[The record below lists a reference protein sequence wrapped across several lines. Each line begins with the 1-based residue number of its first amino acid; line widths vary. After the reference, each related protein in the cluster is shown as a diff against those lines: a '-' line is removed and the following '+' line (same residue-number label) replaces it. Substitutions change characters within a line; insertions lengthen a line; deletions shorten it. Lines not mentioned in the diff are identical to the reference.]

1 MKNVLKSQN
10 AKTLSVAA
18 VALLAAGSA
27 NAALPADAQ
36 AAIDAVGTL
45 ATDVISA
52 IWPIAVTILVGFVGI
67 KLTKKGVN
75 KAT

>member
-18 VALLAAGSA
+18 VALLGAGSA

-52 IWPIAVTILVGFVGI
+52 IWPIAVTILVGFVSI